1 MSASTCVAEGV
12 DRKKSIIRVI
22 GSSLAGTSLE
32 WYDHAIYG
40 SAAALVFP
48 KLFFPQSDPLTGTL
62 LSMTI
67 YGVGF
72 LSRPV
77 GGLICG
83 HFGDRFGRKTILIV
97 TLLVMGVVTF
107 LIGLL
112 PTLCNDRRHGTN
124 LPIGTSA
131 DPRHRIGRRVGRR
144 VPDGE

>member
-1 MSASTCVAEGV
+1 MSASTYVAEGV

-77 GGLICG
+77 GDLYAV
-83 HFGDRFGRKTILIV
+83 ILV
-97 TLLVMGVVTF
+97 
-107 LIGLL
+107 IGLDAKPFL
-112 PTLCNDRRHGTN
+112 LSR
-124 LPIGTSA
+124 SSSWA
-131 DPRHRIGRRVGRR
+131 W
-144 VPDGE
+144 